1 MRLLVALDETDAS
14 DDALD
19 YALDIAARL
28 DASLLFTHVVESPAH
43 VTEEESTGGADETA
57 EGERTQ
63 FVRGA
68 MEDAR
73 ATGDQL
79 LREAARRAKSLGIS
93 ADTRIVDGDPLE
105 ELPTLARETSVD
117 GVIVGHRG
125 VDDYSET
132 VASVAKELIGRSPVP
147 VTVVP

>member
-19 YALDIAARL
+19 YALDIATRL
-28 DASLLFTHVVESPAH
+28 DASLLLTHVVEPAVH
-43 VTEEESTGGADETA
+43 ITEEESTRGVDEMSD
-57 EGERTQ
+57 EQTQ

-68 MEDAR
+68 IEDAR
-73 ATGDQL
+73 ATGDRVL
-79 LREAARRAKSLGIS
+79 HEAARRAKSLDITV
-93 ADTRIVDGDPLE
+93 DTRIVDGDPLE
-105 ELPTLARETSVD
+105 ELAALAGEASVD

-125 VDDYSET
+125 VDDYAET
-132 VASVAKELIGRSPVP
+132 VGSVAKELITRSPVP

>member
-19 YALDIAARL
+19 YALDMAARL
-28 DASLLFTHVVESPAH
+28 DASLLFTHVVEPAVH
-43 VTEEESTGGADETA
+43 VTEEESTRGVDEMSD
-57 EGERTQ
+57 EQTQ

-68 MEDAR
+68 IEDAR
-73 ATGDQL
+73 ATGDRVL
-79 LREAARRAKSLGIS
+79 HEAARRAKSLDITV
-93 ADTRIVDGDPLE
+93 DTRIVDGDPLE
-105 ELPTLARETSVD
+105 ELAALAGEASVD

-125 VDDYSET
+125 VDDYAET
-132 VASVAKELIGRSPVP
+132 VGSVAKELITRSPVP